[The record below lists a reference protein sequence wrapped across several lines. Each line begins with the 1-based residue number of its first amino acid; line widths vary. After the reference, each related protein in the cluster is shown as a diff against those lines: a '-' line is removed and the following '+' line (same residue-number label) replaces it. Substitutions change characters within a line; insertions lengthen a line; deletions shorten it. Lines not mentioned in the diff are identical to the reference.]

1 MVVTPGGAAV
11 AAAAGDSGA
20 PLATR
25 DIAVQCLPGAGPG
38 NTQQQQYSEQ
48 DITVLRR
55 AGEKLGK
62 GLRDAQETLRP
73 DQLRP

>member
-20 PLATR
+20 PLGTR

-38 NTQQQQYSEQ
+38 NTQQYSEQ

-55 AGEKLGK
+55 AGEKLG
-62 GLRDAQETLRP
+62 RASTDAQETLRP
-73 DQLRP
+73 DQ